1 MRTRRN
7 CETGRD
13 QEHLGNIPCVGSV
26 MTHGLQLFMVMDLG
40 LEGPLDGG
48 QLVVKADALLL
59 RERRYGKN
67 KRAMDV

>member
-1 MRTRRN
+1 
-7 CETGRD
+7 
-13 QEHLGNIPCVGSV
+13 